1 MGFFFNWLVK
11 QTLPG
16 GWLKTRPFLTKPW
29 RCKNFR
35 NYIFPSVFF
44 FAVVLC
50 AENPDRRSSRP
61 QRKTRHNANIATFHG
76 GNGVKERFAVPKAA
90 GDPARSLRFR

>member
-1 MGFFFNWLVK
+1 VVK
-11 QTLPG
+11 NAPIPYKTLA
-16 GWLKTRPFLTKPW
+16 LQKFSKLYFSER
-29 RCKNFR
+29 
-35 NYIFPSVFF
+35 FF